1 MGGRRLRVDPAV
13 VDALLAAALATATVV
28 YSWQA
33 YQARYRY
40 ENWRPFDAAAVALC
54 LLVTLPLALRR
65 RAPWTALLVSSAG
78 LLVFLGAGYQPSVNP
93 WSSLLAGYSVIVRRP
108 ARRAAGAAAPVV
120 GGLWLAAGVQAELP
134 AVVSLAQ
141 AALGAG
147 GVWVFATGVRN
158 LRERNARLAE
168 LTERLR
174 QEQELRARHAVVE
187 ERVRIARELHDV
199 VAHHL
204 SALAVQ
210 AGLAG
215 YVFDSDPPAAKA
227 ALASIGATSR
237 EALEEM
243 RSLLRVLRLAPD
255 ADEDGPYL
263 PAPGLD
269 RLDEL
274 VDRSRAAGLDVR
286 VAVSGRPRP
295 LAPGADLCAYRVLQE
310 ALTNVLKHAGA
321 AARVDVALR
330 YRADRL
336 DAEVGDDGAGG
347 RPVARLP
354 GGGLG
359 LIGMRERVKLY
370 GGSVDAGPRP
380 HGGFAVVFSLPLPAG
395 DA

>member
-1 MGGRRLRVDPAV
+1 M
-13 VDALLAAALATATVV
+13 TVV
-28 YSWQA
+28 YALQTYGA
-33 YQARYRY
+33 QYRAQG
-40 ENWRPFDAAAVALC
+40 WRPFDAWAIGLT
-54 LLVTLPLALRR
+54 LLVHLPLVLRR
-65 RAPWTALLVSSAG
+65 RAPWVVFLVACAG
-78 LLVFLGAGYQPSVNP
+78 LLAYTAARYQPSVNP
-93 WSSLLAGYSVIVRRP
+93 WAPLLACYTVIVHRP
-108 ARRAAGAAAPVV
+108 ARATVAAAATTGIWMVSGTAAGIQP
-120 GGLWLAAGVQAELP
+120 LLA
-134 AVVSLAQ
+134 LAQ
-141 AALGAG
+141 SAICVGT
-147 GVWVFATGVRN
+147 VWYFATGMRS
-158 LRERNARLAE
+158 LSERNARLAE

-243 RSLLRVLRLAPD
+243 RSLLQVLRLAPD

-263 PAPGLD
+263 PTPGLD
-269 RLDEL
+269 GLDEL

-286 VAVSGRPRP
+286 VAVTGRPRP
-295 LAPGADLCAYRVLQE
+295 LAPGVDLCAYRVVQE

-321 AARVDVALR
+321 SARVTVALR
-330 YRADRL
+330 YGADRL
-336 DAEVGDDGAGG
+336 DAEVGDDGAGD
-347 RPVARLP
+347 RPGAPLP

-359 LIGMRERVKLY
+359 LIGIRERVKLY

-380 HGGFAVVFSLPLPAG
+380 HGGFAVAFSLPLPAG
-395 DA
+395 EA